1 MVWFL
6 FWPKN
11 VMTIWWLG
19 NLRYRGKEYMLVVVV
34 HYKYE
39 CYEWWNSGNS
49 WITFELVHYRRNLI
63 LFSFAQPWSN
73 SSVMNVEILDMFLP
87 SIRDLCQPLARSFLL
102 VCLQEHLCG
111 TWICIILIAV
121 QDLATRWPH
130 LHYLEICGVPCIKF
144 KWRQNSF
151 VKIISWWSVNIAT
164 VTNLSPVAS
173 RKCANNS
180 DGGSSDRPRLLE
192 LPVHPP
198 QQCLRKNNL
207 DKEAKNILKKRAY
220 VWNDQSFFS
229 DNAMYS
235 RQMKAETTLLSSMN
249 PSIFTEG

>member
-19 NLRYRGKEYMLVVVV
+19 NLRYRGKEYMLVFVV

-111 TWICIILIAV
+111 TWENDGSIKQISNQRSVGTWHCPKMSGQLWRWFEWSSEAPAV
-121 QDLATRWPH
+121 PRTSSAATPS
-130 LHYLEICGVPCIKF
+130 KT
-144 KWRQNSF
+144 
-151 VKIISWWSVNIAT
+151 KIIKSNENEWGVICQKQRPLQVWIWLPPHFYFWKNQQKST
-164 VTNLSPVAS
+164 F
-173 RKCANNS
+173 CG
-180 DGGSSDRPRLLE
+180 DWPRLWQEGL
-192 LPVHPP
+192 
-198 QQCLRKNNL
+198 CLCL
-207 DKEAKNILKKRAY
+207 
-220 VWNDQSFFS
+220 
-229 DNAMYS
+229 
-235 RQMKAETTLLSSMN
+235 
-249 PSIFTEG
+249 

>member
-1 MVWFL
+1 MGPMVWFL

-19 NLRYRGKEYMLVVVV
+19 NLRYRGKEYMLVFVV

-111 TWICIILIAV
+111 TCKMIRMKKWWVHQIFF
-121 QDLATRWPH
+121 
-130 LHYLEICGVPCIKF
+130 GSIKY
-144 KWRQNSF
+144 F
-151 VKIISWWSVNIAT
+151 VN
-164 VTNLSPVAS
+164 
-173 RKCANNS
+173 
-180 DGGSSDRPRLLE
+180 
-192 LPVHPP
+192 
-198 QQCLRKNNL
+198 Q
-207 DKEAKNILKKRAY
+207 
-220 VWNDQSFFS
+220 
-229 DNAMYS
+229 
-235 RQMKAETTLLSSMN
+235 
-249 PSIFTEG
+249 SIFFESIKYFFN